1 MYALNIDKET
11 NRILSACVV
20 LPNGDYTAYE
30 IVDRLPDKSDLPEGV
45 TEERIDITD
54 FLRKDGKYIYSPL
67 PKPEPVETITEAQRL
82 EALEMAIAELAGEIY
97 NG

>member
-20 LPNGDYTAYE
+20 LPKGNYTDMP
-30 IVDRLPDKSDLPEGV
+30 IVDTLPED
-45 TEERIDITD
+45 DITD
-54 FLRKDGKYIYSPL
+54 YLYMAGEYIYSPL
-67 PKPEPVETITEAQRL
+67 PKAEIAPSVTEAERF
-82 EALEMAIAELAGEIY
+82 EAIEMAITELAEVIF

>member
-20 LPNGDYTAYE
+20 FENSNYEGMPIVDTLPNGD
-30 IVDRLPDKSDLPEGV
+30 
-45 TEERIDITD
+45 ITD
-54 FLRKDGKYIYSPL
+54 YLYIGGEYIYSPL
-67 PKPEPVETITEAQRL
+67 PKPEPVEETVTEADRL

>member
-1 MYALNIDKET
+1 MYALNLNEE

-20 LPNGDYTAYE
+20 LPNGDYTSYE

-45 TEERIDITD
+45 EEKNIDVTD

-67 PKPEPVETITEAQRL
+67 PKSEPTPIITEAERL

>member
-1 MYALNIDKET
+1 MYALNLNEE

-54 FLRKDGKYIYSPL
+54 FLRKDGK
-67 PKPEPVETITEAQRL
+67 
-82 EALEMAIAELAGEIY
+82 
-97 NG
+97 

>member
-1 MYALNIDKET
+1 MYALNLNKE

-20 LPNGDYTAYE
+20 LPNGVYTDYE
-30 IVDRLPDKSDLPEGV
+30 IVDRLPDKSDLPEDV
-45 TEERIDITD
+45 TEERIDVTD

-67 PKPEPVETITEAQRL
+67 PKAEEPAETVTEAERL

>member
-20 LPNGDYTAYE
+20 LPYGNYTDMP
-30 IVDRLPDKSDLPEGV
+30 IVDTLPED
-45 TEERIDITD
+45 DITD
-54 FLRKDGKYIYSPL
+54 YLYMAGEYIYSPL
-67 PKPEPVETITEAQRL
+67 PKVETVPAVTETDRL
-82 EALEMAIAELAGEIY
+82 EAIEMAIAELAEVIY

>member
-11 NRILSACVV
+11 NRVLSACVILENGNYDGMPIV
-20 LPNGDYTAYE
+20 DTLPNGD
-30 IVDRLPDKSDLPEGV
+30 
-45 TEERIDITD
+45 ITD
-54 FLRKDGKYIYSPL
+54 YLYIVGEYIYSPL
-67 PKPEPVETITEAQRL
+67 PKPEPTPTITEAERL

>member
-1 MYALNIDKET
+1 MYALNLNEE

-20 LPNGDYTAYE
+20 FENGNYKGMP
-30 IVDRLPDKSDLPEGV
+30 IVNSLPEG
-45 TEERIDITD
+45 DITD
-54 FLRKDGKYIYSPL
+54 YLYINGQYEYAPL
-67 PKPEPVETITEAQRL
+67 PKPEPTPTITEADRL